1 VGGEGAV
8 AYTLRSIPWV
18 SQEMP
23 ADVSIDELQPLARA
37 AADARGAALFPA
49 IVRFVARAL
58 GADKALISESDGSR
72 ARTLAV
78 LADGA
83 TSPNYEYAL
92 DDAAAA
98 PGPSGVDLPLTDA
111 DGGVL
116 GHLRAWRTHD
126 APVPA
131 EIRLLCEMLVGRA
144 AAELQLLRENA
155 RLRAHNSALRQEIQ
169 SDHNFDT
176 IVGSSP
182 ALIRVMDDVRRVAVT
197 DATVLICG
205 ETGTGKELIA
215 RTIHALS
222 ARADGPFIKI
232 ACATLPADLVAAEVA
247 GHGRE
252 GATLFLDEVGA
263 LEPDSQAQL
272 LEALRAHEPRAG
284 GLQKPAIRV
293 IAATNRDL
301 RRAVRESRFREDLF
315 YRLDAFPIEVPPL
328 RARAE
333 DIPPLTQFFAQ
344 KYATRVGRRVDGV
357 DPDTLAA
364 LARYTWPGNVRELE
378 TLVERAMVLNT
389 APQLKIPP
397 EILAVHGSA
406 EYASVAS
413 AATGMHRIPALHSM
427 GELDEGENTG
437 LHFVQREH
445 ILRVLNATH
454 WVIEGSSGAALK
466 LGMKPATLRHRMKKL
481 GITRAQSPQ
490 SS

>member
-1 VGGEGAV
+1 
-8 AYTLRSIPWV
+8 
-18 SQEMP
+18 MP

-37 AADARGAALFPA
+37 AANARGDALFPA

-58 GADKALISESDGSR
+58 GADKALISEVHGSR

-78 LADGA
+78 LANDA
-83 TSPNYEYAL
+83 AAPNYEYAL
-92 DDAAAA
+92 DDAGAV
-98 PGPSGVDLPLTDA
+98 PGESGLDLPLTDA
-111 DGGVL
+111 GGAVR
-116 GHLRAWRTHD
+116 GHLRAWRAHP
-126 APVPA
+126 APLPA
-131 EIRLLCEMLVGRA
+131 EIGLLCEMLAGRA
-144 AAELQLLRENA
+144 AAELQLLQENA

-176 IVGSSP
+176 IIGSSP
-182 ALIRVMDDVRRVAVT
+182 ALIRVMENARRVATT

-222 ARADGPFIKI
+222 ARAEGPFIKL
-232 ACATLPADLVAAEVA
+232 ACATLPADLVAGELA
-247 GHGRE
+247 GHSRE

-272 LEALRAHEPRAG
+272 LQALRAHEPRAG
-284 GLQKPAIRV
+284 GAQHPAIRV

-315 YRLDAFPIEVPPL
+315 FRLDVFPIEVPPL

-333 DIPPLTQFFAQ
+333 DIAPLTQFFAQ

-357 DPDTLAA
+357 DPDTLVA
-364 LARYTWPGNVRELE
+364 LARYPWPGNVRELE
-378 TLVERAMVLNT
+378 TLVERALVLNT
-389 APQLKIPP
+389 APVLKIPP
-397 EILAVHGSA
+397 EVLAVHGSA
-406 EYASVAS
+406 EYASVAA

-454 WVIEGSSGAALK
+454 WVIEGNSGAALK

-481 GITRAQSPQ
+481 GITRAQSQQ
-490 SS
+490 SG